1 MKFQPELKGIMRE
14 EAEGISLLIRLGQVS
29 IKKHDNNNIILK
41 PQKEIK
47 GIK

>member
-1 MKFQPELKGIMRE
+1 MKSQPELKEIARE

-29 IKKHDNNNIILK
+29 LKKHDNNNIILK

-47 GIK
+47 GIN